1 MEIIFEGPDK
11 TGKSTSALNISKG
24 DVIYNLTKEVYNGL
38 APADPGTIRCFD
50 RIDWFTHAVYRLAL
64 PEHEW
69 NDPRV
74 RTVFSMPDAHLVIK
88 YHNPVTAPLVDD
100 ELYTWGTVARVS
112 KMYYDVGLGLIRL
125 NACQGYKL
133 FKTISMIEVTKTA
146 SGFRQRM
153 TEFSSPVT
161 FYKKR
166 SLGHV
171 TTDEQLI
178 QVLEHEEQNR

>member
-1 MEIIFEGPDK
+1 
-11 TGKSTSALNISKG
+11 
-24 DVIYNLTKEVYNGL
+24 
-38 APADPGTIRCFD
+38 
-50 RIDWFTHAVYRLAL
+50 
-64 PEHEW
+64 
-69 NDPRV
+69 
-74 RTVFSMPDAHLVIK
+74 MPDAHLVIK

-100 ELYTWGTVARVS
+100 ELYTRGTVARVS
-112 KMYYDVGLGLIRL
+112 KMYHDVGLGLIRL

-133 FKTISMIEVTKTA
+133 FKTISMVEVT
-146 SGFRQRM
+146 SMPNSFRQRM

-166 SLGHV
+166 SLDHV